1 MNIGIFGGTFNPI
14 HIGHLRPVEEV
25 REYFNLD
32 RVLFI
37 LAKNPPHKTNANII
51 DAKIRFKI
59 LELALEN
66 NEFFI
71 PSDIEI
77 KRGGK
82 SYTYDTLIEL
92 KEQKNNNYFLIIGK
106 DSFYDIKSW
115 YRWEDILSTVDIIVL
130 NRKLSKKEYNEE
142 YYLNSLCY
150 KKTDEFEYTNDFK
163 RKIYLFN
170 NSIIEVSSSKIRE
183 NFKLNISNKYLIP
196 DKALDF
202 ILKERLYIE

>member
-32 RVLFI
+32 QVLFI

-77 KRGGK
+77 KREGK
-82 SYTYDTLIEL
+82 SYTYDTIVEL

-115 YRWEDILSTVDIIVL
+115 YRWKDILSTVDIIVL

-202 ILKERLYIE
+202 ILKEKLYIE

>member
-77 KRGGK
+77 KREGK

-115 YRWEDILSTVDIIVL
+115 YRWKDILSIMDIIVL
-130 NRKLSKKEYNEE
+130 NRRLSKKEYNEE

-150 KKTDEFEYTNDFK
+150 KKIDKFEYTNDFK

-202 ILKERLYIE
+202 ILKERLYRE

>member
-77 KRGGK
+77 KREGK

-115 YRWEDILSTVDIIVL
+115 YRWKDILSIMDIIVL

-150 KKTDEFEYTNDFK
+150 KKIDKFEYTNDFK

-202 ILKERLYIE
+202 ILKERLYRE